1 MLTECF
7 SYQSSSMVVPDSAS
21 VVPQPDNGSP
31 TGLTENSEPGCEVA
45 GEGGQDLAGV
55 ELEEVRKLQEL
66 VRRLEVQNETLRNRG
81 SKTVIHRGANSN
93 LTAAVNINKRLAC
106 EEVTNS
112 HLRLEHSSSQLDSRD
127 LMLSP
132 PQDSSSGEEM
142 SPLPVASSL
151 EEEDDEEEEDR
162 GLCGGFLK
170 LTSSNGAA
178 QSQGQSQT
186 PESPSQES
194 YESETLAES
203 DSGVDQTALDE
214 VDVLDLDDECADIE
228 DEESWYVSLS
238 AMLSLGVLWSH
249 LFGYSRHLF
258 VALTVWLNMCSRDGD
273 KKWCSYSSSCEELP
287 PGEAE
292 LWSHI

>member
-1 MLTECF
+1 
-7 SYQSSSMVVPDSAS
+7 MVVPDSAS

-93 LTAAVNINKRLAC
+93 LTVAVNINKRLAC

-142 SPLPVASSL
+142 SPLPVASRL

-238 AMLSLGVLWSH
+238 AMLSLGVL
-249 LFGYSRHLF
+249 
-258 VALTVWLNMCSRDGD
+258 
-273 KKWCSYSSSCEELP
+273 
-287 PGEAE
+287 
-292 LWSHI
+292 